1 MRVYAALAVA
11 AASLLFVAGCLA
23 EDEVAVG
30 PVTFPAGEEILVDLS
45 MKPSNVGGRSSPF
58 FSGYRPQV
66 SFASADAITC
76 TIKGPAHGEPFA
88 PGTRSTVPIVCTA
101 EVTVD
106 SEDVEVGVL
115 EGGREVGSGTVQL

>member
-45 MKPSNVGGRSSPF
+45 MKPPVLQKSFCMSTISRAVREGSTFSASCTSPRPW
-58 FSGYRPQV
+58 SRGSAAILVCRPGAGQPSMRYR
-66 SFASADAITC
+66 
-76 TIKGPAHGEPFA
+76 G
-88 PGTRSTVPIVCTA
+88 
-101 EVTVD
+101 D
-106 SEDVEVGVL
+106 S
-115 EGGREVGSGTVQL
+115 